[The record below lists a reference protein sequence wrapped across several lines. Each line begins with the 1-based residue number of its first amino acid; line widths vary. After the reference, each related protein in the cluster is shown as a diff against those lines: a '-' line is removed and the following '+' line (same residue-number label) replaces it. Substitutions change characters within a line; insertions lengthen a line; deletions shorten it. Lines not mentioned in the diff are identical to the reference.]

1 MGDWYLDQNEKWQ
14 YDPEAESPSPGV
26 TALAPRPLEEET
38 RSGFVKDDNSAYVRS
53 DPDWFESYD
62 DVDSRTVES
71 VGGPDDAA

>member
-1 MGDWYLDQNEKWQ
+1 MGDWFLNENDKWI
-14 YDPEAESPSPGV
+14 YDEDAPSPSPGV

-38 RSGFVKDDNSAYVRS
+38 RSGFVKDDGTAYVRS
-53 DPDWFESYD
+53 DPDWFEPFD